1 MLKLKKRG
9 INDSKKI
16 LIYGYDGTGKSTFAS
31 NYCKKHGLKPIVI
44 DIDDTNFTDDDIVD
58 ISYGSDLKVFRYVK
72 KVIEEVSTYDKYDT
86 IIIDGVSSLLEIL
99 VSRDPGI
106 KKYQVRKERFDQILE
121 ALRKSGKH
129 MIFIGQADMKVIV
142 NEESQT
148 NKCIIK
154 LNSMVNEKYNC
165 YIDQGGKYMYNVDKL
180 REVKKDV

>member
-1 MLKLKKRG
+1 MFKLKQRG
-9 INDSKKI
+9 VDDAKKI
-16 LIYGYDGTGKSTFAS
+16 LVYGYDGTGKSTFAH

-58 ISYGSDLKVFRYVK
+58 ISYGSDLKVFREVK
-72 KVIEEVSTYDKYDT
+72 NVIEEVGKSDKYDT
-86 IIIDGVSSLLEIL
+86 IILDGVSSLLEIL

-129 MIFIGQADMKVIV
+129 MIFIGQADMKVVV

-154 LNSMVNEKYNC
+154 VNSLVNEKYCC
-165 YIDQGGKYMYNVDKL
+165 YIDQGRYKYTIEKF